1 MALAGSPTLDLDYN
15 VRMIRVSTFLLVA
28 LSSTALLAQVP
39 PPGPPYDSA
48 KHPNPI
54 VTFVE
59 NKDFKP
65 LDYEQAKKASGI
77 EIVGLSQE
85 EGKREAVEIA
95 DGKFV
100 KNMSII
106 GNLRTDVTFYSV
118 VRQKFKLTGGSDL
131 VVHSFKFP
139 RVVLPKD
146 FAQFVLH
153 EAATQKK
160 KKPSEMRFGGNAPE
174 ELEIR
179 GTAGLLFEKDGQIT
193 IYWQEGGIGHTATG
207 SLPRRE
213 LFRVIEDLL

>member
-1 MALAGSPTLDLDYN
+1 MWH
-15 VRMIRVSTFLLVA
+15 MIRVSTFLLVF
-28 LSSTALLAQVP
+28 LNSVALLAQVP

-48 KHPNPI
+48 RHPNPI
-54 VTFVE
+54 VTFAE
-59 NKDFKP
+59 NKDFRP
-65 LDYEQAKKASGI
+65 SDYDQAKKASGM

-85 EGKREAVEIA
+85 EGKRESVEIA

-100 KNMSII
+100 KNMPII
-106 GNLRTDVTFYSV
+106 GGLRTDVTFYTV

-131 VVHSFKFP
+131 IVHSFKFP
-139 RVVLPKD
+139 RVVLPREFKD
-146 FAQFVLH
+146 FVLH

-160 KKPSEMRFGGNAPE
+160 KKPAEMRFGGLGPE

-193 IYWQEGGIGHTATG
+193 VYWQEGGVGHTATG

>member
-1 MALAGSPTLDLDYN
+1 MW
-15 VRMIRVSTFLLVA
+15 RMIRVSTFLLVV

-65 LDYEQAKKASGI
+65 SDYEEAKKAAGI

-85 EGKREAVEIA
+85 EGKRESVETA

-106 GNLRTDVTFYSV
+106 GNIRTDVTFYTV
-118 VRQKFKLTGGSDL
+118 VRQKFKLTGGADL

-139 RVVLPKD
+139 RVVLPREFKE
-146 FAQFVLH
+146 FVLH

-160 KKPSEMRFGGNAPE
+160 KKPAEMRFGGLGPE

-179 GTAGLLFEKDGQIT
+179 GRDGLLFEKDGQI
-193 IYWQEGGIGHTATG
+193 IVYWQEGGVGHTATG
-207 SLPRRE
+207 SMPRRE
-213 LFRVIEDLL
+213 LFRVVEDLL